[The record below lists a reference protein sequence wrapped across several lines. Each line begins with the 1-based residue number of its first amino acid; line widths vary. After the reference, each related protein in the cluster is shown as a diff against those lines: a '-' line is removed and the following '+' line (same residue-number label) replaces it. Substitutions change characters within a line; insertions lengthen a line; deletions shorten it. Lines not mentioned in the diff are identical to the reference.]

1 MSSAIGPSEYVE
13 CGPPGSGP
21 APIIISVRDALGR
34 AGYGWLREIVVTLE
48 CGGIV
53 LRGRVP
59 SFHLKQ
65 VAQVTVRSVA
75 GVAVVRDELT
85 VEGGD
90 A

>member
-1 MSSAIGPSEYVE
+1 MCPD
-13 CGPPGSGP
+13 GSGP
-21 APIIISVRDALGR
+21 APLVIAVRDALGR
-34 AGYGWLREIVVTLE
+34 AGYGWLREIIITLE
-48 CGGIV
+48 GEGIV

-75 GVAVVRDELT
+75 SVVVVRDELT